1 VKIGIVR
8 RPAFP
13 GELDHEL
20 VWPLVFLGGAAF
32 AWAWFQTGIQLP
44 PCLFHE
50 LTGWPCLG
58 CGGTRCA
65 RQLTELH
72 FLEALKFHPGFFLT
86 VLGGFLWTLYAAA
99 FWLRRDRLR
108 LRLAADARGEQV
120 LRRLFIVGLVLHW
133 AWQCYYLPK

>member
-1 VKIGIVR
+1 MKIGFVR

-32 AWAWFQTGIQLP
+32 AWGWFQTGLQLP

-65 RQLTELH
+65 RQLTQLN
-72 FLEALKFHPGFFLT
+72 FLEALKFHPGFFL
-86 VLGGFLWTLYAAA
+86 VVIGGLLWTIYAAV

-108 LRLAADARGEQV
+108 LRLSADVHGERV